1 MLTDVEAGR
10 IADVFLETI
19 GLPIRDRISRAR
31 LAVPH
36 ATDDDINKVLATF
49 AELAR
54 RAKTDL
60 DMELEELEREV
71 GELRRNL
78 GRVQTYE

>member
-31 LAVPH
+31 LVAPH
-36 ATDDDINKVLATF
+36 ATDDDIKKVLVTY

-60 DMELEELEREV
+60 DMELEELEREL
-71 GELRRNL
+71 GELSRSL
-78 GRVQTYE
+78 GRAQTCE